1 MGHNCSLYM
10 YHHYCK
16 SCQRMIHVMI
26 LMGKWRA
33 SDKKSIIYFKVS
45 DILYS
50 QLHQAYKEY
59 GHIFINKNSPITAKY
74 RLFNQSRGPSWSWS
88 HDSWIYNYL
97 SNQCLSPLTLWIWI
111 PLMAKFVSDSPQ
123 VGGTP
128 VSSTNKTDSH
138 DIAEIL
144 LKKVFKNPNPNPLT
158 QSQSK

>member
-1 MGHNCSLYM
+1 
-10 YHHYCK
+10 
-16 SCQRMIHVMI
+16 
-26 LMGKWRA
+26 MGKWRA

-50 QLHQAYKEY
+50 QLHQAYKGY
-59 GHIFINKNSPITAKY
+59 GHIFFNKNSPITAKY

-111 PLMAKFVSDSPQ
+111 PLMTKCTQHCVMKFVSDSPQ

-144 LKKVFKNPNPNPLT
+144 LKVVFKNPNPNPLT
-158 QSQSK
+158 QSQSN